1 MQRFVAGRERKIITR
16 LRIGNNFLNEE
27 NISTTDSKNE
37 LVIITF
43 VNTKFP
49 LDPPN
54 SKNVI
59 IVA

>member
-1 MQRFVAGRERKIITR
+1 VAGRERKIITR